1 MCQNSRDL
9 SHCLNPILKKMPTI
23 GIIIFIGFILVN
35 SLILASQQDDNYGI
49 IEAQVVDAQTGEP
62 VQEIFYMSILRGEL
76 PGKPVFYLKVKSN
89 ATGFATTKIEPGYYG
104 IVFFPYKSDST
115 YTDYIA
121 PELVVDSMKMV
132 KVEAGKKVK
141 IVYKAL
147 LGGKLKIILVGSHGE
162 KLVPKNMF
170 NPEDM
175 RSIPVNLK
183 NISVPDH
190 HVQINNRLGDSIDDG
205 EVILYGLFPGIY
217 EMEFIPKFMG
227 YGPILID
234 GIVVERGK
242 VTTTSVTINFS
253 DQTGIHGYI
262 SGLSGQPISNA
273 RIRLRSENINEY
285 YSASAR
291 TDSKGYFKIVGIKA
305 GKYSLAVLYDVTEYR
320 LISKYISDIII
331 KKGKIIS
338 KNAVIDY

>member
-1 MCQNSRDL
+1 
-9 SHCLNPILKKMPTI
+9 
-23 GIIIFIGFILVN
+23 
-35 SLILASQQDDNYGI
+35 
-49 IEAQVVDAQTGEP
+49 
-62 VQEIFYMSILRGEL
+62 MSI
-76 PGKPVFYLKVKSN
+76 KSN